1 MRISMLISVN
11 ISHRILRIF
20 LTESFTHGL
29 LLFSIEAVRGSIS
42 VPVKVIEV
50 QAPGRF
56 PK

>member
-1 MRISMLISVN
+1 MLISVD

-20 LTESFTHGL
+20 LTESSTHGL
-29 LLFSIEAVRGSIS
+29 LLFSIEAVRGNIS

-50 QAPGRF
+50 QVPGRF

>member
-1 MRISMLISVN
+1 MLISVD

-29 LLFSIEAVRGSIS
+29 LLFSIEVVRGSIS

>member
-1 MRISMLISVN
+1 MLISVD

-20 LTESFTHGL
+20 FLTESSTHGL
-29 LLFSIEAVRGSIS
+29 LLFSIEAVRGNIS

-50 QAPGRF
+50 QAPARF

>member
-1 MRISMLISVN
+1 MLISVD
-11 ISHRILRIF
+11 ISHKILRIF

-29 LLFSIEAVRGSIS
+29 LLFSMEAVRGSIS

>member
-1 MRISMLISVN
+1 MLISVD

-20 LTESFTHGL
+20 LMGSSTHGL
-29 LLFSIEAVRGSIS
+29 LLFSIEAVRGNIS

-50 QAPGRF
+50 QAPARF